1 MPSSVLLESSAPR
14 RGRRCAHARTPS
26 RCFRGSPP
34 ACAAA
39 RFTHKAVASFGTATF
54 ASARLPYMYKDFSS
68 VAPLM
73 GARFASPAGEAL
85 RPPAP
90 PPAFSK
96 AHPLHALPLASRTK
110 PCRRFALLGLS
121 RLQPTSP
128 MFCHRNT
135 NQRLGSKQ
143 KASFGTTTFVSARLP
158 HMYKDLSS
166 VAPLMGARFASPAG
180 EALRPP
186 PHPLPLF

>member
-85 RPPAP
+85 RPPRTP
-90 PPAFSK
+90 SRFFKGSPPACAAARFTHK
-96 AHPLHALPLASRTK
+96 ALSSLCFAGAFKVATNLSNVLP
-110 PCRRFALLGLS
+110 PQH
-121 RLQPTSP
+121 QPTSGIKAESFLWDHH
-128 MFCHRNT
+128 FC
-135 NQRLGSKQ
+135 
-143 KASFGTTTFVSARLP
+143 
-158 HMYKDLSS
+158 
-166 VAPLMGARFASPAG
+166 
-180 EALRPP
+180 
-186 PHPLPLF
+186 